1 MKSNFD
7 QRVYLLTYD
16 YRHVGSRGAGGG
28 SCPQD
33 FGRSEGA
40 DGSGGGAPHYY
51 LPPQIFRL
59 CDMPVLGAYISTQV
73 IMYMK

>member
-28 SCPQD
+28 SCPPD

-59 CDMPVLGAYISTQV
+59 CDMPGLGAYISTQV